1 MSNFR
6 YRTDEQKQKY
16 WKLLEDRKVAIFE
29 QLRTLLAA
37 FGPRF
42 QYEPPK
48 LQGASPSFTLD
59 AIPLHFSITEYGSGD
74 GILNVRFAGLGGKV
88 MARTKKADGS
98 VDLTGIVAAAEQYT
112 KQRHEHDA
120 TQNEMA
126 IDRET
131 AHAVLAEAGLPLT
144 GTRLHHEPGLDV
156 EITDS
161 GGVKITMRFSPDS
174 NGRDDRVGKNGQVD
188 GAALRRLLDAF
199 RSLRDS
205 VPVASTP
212 AATVPAATVPAATEA
227 A

>member
-29 QLRTLLAA
+29 QLRTLFAA

-48 LQGASPSFTLD
+48 LEGASPSFTLD
-59 AIPLHFSITEYGSGD
+59 AIPLHFYVTEYGSGD
-74 GILNVRFAGLGGKV
+74 GILSVRFAGLGGNV

-98 VDLTGIVAAAEQYT
+98 VDLTGIVAAAERYT
-112 KQRHEHDA
+112 RQRHEHDA
-120 TQNEMA
+120 VQNEMA

-131 AHAVLAEAGLPLT
+131 AHAVLAEAGLPAT
-144 GTRLHHEPGLDV
+144 NTRHHYEPDLDV
-156 EITDS
+156 EVTDS
-161 GGVKITMRFSPDS
+161 GGVKITMRFGSDPD
-174 NGRDDRVGKNGQVD
+174 GRDGRVGANGQVD

-205 VPVASTP
+205 VP
-212 AATVPAATVPAATEA
+212 AADMPAATVPAATEA